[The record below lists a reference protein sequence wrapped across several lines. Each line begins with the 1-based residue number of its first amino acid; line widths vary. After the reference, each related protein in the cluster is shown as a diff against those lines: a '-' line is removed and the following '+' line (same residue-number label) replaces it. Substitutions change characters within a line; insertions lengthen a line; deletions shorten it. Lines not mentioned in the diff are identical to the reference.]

1 MPRIKLKQVDQIW
14 RKSVSDAQTS
24 FIRHCQLKNLA
35 PYTVKYYKEN
45 LQFFLDSMPQV
56 KFVDEINQELIDQFV
71 CMLMDKGN
79 RVTAINARLRAAF
92 VFLRYCFEQEYAE
105 AFPLSLIKEDETFK
119 EPYTEAELKKLLRQ
133 PQGDRWT
140 EWREWAAINLL
151 IATGARANT
160 VVNIKISDIDFEHNI
175 IRLRKLKN
183 RKQQILPLSSALKAA
198 LEKYLSVWDWDDD
211 NYLFPGSHN
220 TQMQAH
226 TLEERIRK
234 YNIERG
240 VTKTSTHLFRHTF
253 AKNYVLAGGGMV
265 QLQAILG
272 HSTLDMTRKYINL
285 YGNDIQRDFD
295 RLNPLNHIME
305 GN

>member
-1 MPRIKLKQVDQIW
+1 MPKIKLKQVDQIW

-71 CMLMDKGN
+71 CTLMDRGN
-79 RVTAINARLRAAF
+79 RVTAINARLRASF

-151 IATGARANT
+151 VATGARANT
-160 VVNIKISDIDFEHNI
+160 VVNIKISDVDFEHNI
-175 IRLRKLKN
+175 IHLRKLKN
-183 RKQQILPLSSALKAA
+183 RKQQILPISSALKAA
-198 LEKYLSVWDWDDD
+198 LEKYLRVWDWEDD